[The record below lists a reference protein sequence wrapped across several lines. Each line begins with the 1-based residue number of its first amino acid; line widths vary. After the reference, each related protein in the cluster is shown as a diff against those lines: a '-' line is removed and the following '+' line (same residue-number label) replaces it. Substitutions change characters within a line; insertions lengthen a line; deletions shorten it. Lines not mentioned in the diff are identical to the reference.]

1 MRETICVANLKFFLI
16 LCKHAAACPLAVH
29 INEKLENQEK
39 GLDGLD
45 ISLENSISGTLK
57 SFSGFAYKNCS
68 ERLEKNKKEPMLTT
82 T

>member
-1 MRETICVANLKFFLI
+1 MAGWQLV
-16 LCKHAAACPLAVH
+16 VH
-29 INEKLENQEK
+29 IFEKLENQEK

-68 ERLEKNKKEPMLTT
+68 ERLEKNKKVCICVFDHGRKVSCLISLTR
-82 T
+82 

>member
-1 MRETICVANLKFFLI
+1 M
-16 LCKHAAACPLAVH
+16 AAALPGRLVSH
-29 INEKLENQEK
+29 IKEKLEHQEK

-68 ERLEKNKKEPMLTT
+68 ERLEKNKKVC
-82 T
+82 